1 MQSFILEYE
10 CFTINI
16 YILSKHIIDSV
27 TEFKKI
33 FVNLEK
39 LFSTYLFDVLKKL
52 HILNL
57 IKLIVLHVK
66 HNK

>member
-39 LFSTYLFDVLKKL
+39 LY
-52 HILNL
+52 
-57 IKLIVLHVK
+57 
-66 HNK
+66 